1 MSTNRSPMTSR
12 YTRKENYESLNLA
25 NTLQNVSPY
34 RPYNTSANA
43 SQEQSALKKSIQQK
57 QIEDL

>member
-34 RPYNTSANA
+34 RPYNTSA